1 MATWAQGESVSVEL
15 PAGERWKPE
24 HLDMSMGSMHISQD
38 SFHETPREH
47 AVPLADIKVF
57 RPKLFAEDDEQALRD
72 RADACGK
79 RAATRASTPR
89 PSPRTRRARLHRRRA
104 RVAAH
109 DALECEAEAQASR
122 RISVQSALMLERA
135 KQAVEATRRHCTLVA
150 RAAVCDAAAAEARAK
165 LLDDRDAAAAA
176 APPAAP
182 PPAPPTLAAAVGED
196 VEGARGLALR
206 GGAGARVREFGPRQ
220 GRTRVIQRRF
230 NAHARL
236 EELDGRESADAAR
249 ATREAALWRQEA
261 ELARAEARAA
271 NARLKA
277 FLEEGGDDA
286 ASVRS
291 GRSGSEPPAADPGLQ
306 YKLEAAH
313 EEIAILKQREED
325 ARAEAEG
332 DKRQHRQ
339 AEASAQVYCSLAPMM
354 CSGPSFACVGIDDE
368 DASVP
373 LDASAAD
380 GDARTRAVRVKGL
393 SWRDADC
400 EAGVPNAPPV
410 FGLAC

>member
-79 RAATRASTPR
+79 RAADARVDAEAESEDR
-89 PSPRTRRARLHRRRA
+89 DAARLHRRRA

-182 PPAPPTLAAAVGED
+182 PPAPPTLAAARLEKTLK
-196 VEGARGLALR
+196 EL
-206 GGAGARVREFGPRQ
+206 E
-220 GRTRVIQRRF
+220 
-230 NAHARL
+230 AHARL

-313 EEIAILKQREED
+313 EEIAILKQRAED

-332 DKRQHRQ
+332 YKRQHRQ

-393 SWRDADC
+393 SWRDADY
-400 EAGVPNAPPV
+400 
-410 FGLAC
+410 

>member
-1 MATWAQGESVSVEL
+1 MATWAQGEAVSVEL

-57 RPKLFAEDDEQALRD
+57 RPKVFAEDDEQALRD

-79 RAATRASTPR
+79 RAADARVDAEAESEDR
-89 PSPRTRRARLHRRRA
+89 DAARLHRRRA

-135 KQAVEATRRHCTLVA
+135 KQAVEATRRHCTPS
-150 RAAVCDAAAAEARAK
+150 RAVCDAAAAEARAK

-182 PPAPPTLAAAVGED
+182 PPAPPTLAAARLEKTLK
-196 VEGARGLALR
+196 ELKALAAREARPRGARRLAHRRAPRGARRPRVRGRRARDAGGRALAPGGRARAGRGARRERAAQGLPR
-206 GGAGARVREFGPRQ
+206 GGRRRRGVRAVGP
-220 GRTRVIQRRF
+220 
-230 NAHARL
+230 L
-236 EELDGRESADAAR
+236 
-249 ATREAALWRQEA
+249 
-261 ELARAEARAA
+261 
-271 NARLKA
+271 
-277 FLEEGGDDA
+277 
-286 ASVRS
+286 
-291 GRSGSEPPAADPGLQ
+291 GSEPPAADPGLQ
-306 YKLEAAH
+306 YKLEAAR
-313 EEIAILKQREED
+313 EEIAILKQRAED

-339 AEASAQVYCSLAPMM
+339 AEASAQ
-354 CSGPSFACVGIDDE
+354 
-368 DASVP
+368 AS
-373 LDASAAD
+373 
-380 GDARTRAVRVKGL
+380 K
-393 SWRDADC
+393 
-400 EAGVPNAPPV
+400 
-410 FGLAC
+410 

>member
-1 MATWAQGESVSVEL
+1 MATWAQGEAVSVEL

-57 RPKLFAEDDEQALRD
+57 RPKVFAEDDEQALRD

-79 RAATRASTPR
+79 RAAD
-89 PSPRTRRARLHRRRA
+89 AR
-104 RVAAH
+104 
-109 DALECEAEAQASR
+109 CEAEAQASR

-150 RAAVCDAAAAEARAK
+150 RAAVCDAAAAEAREAA
-165 LLDDRDAAAAA
+165 RRPRRGGGGRAAGRAAAGAA
-176 APPAAP
+176 DARRRAVEK
-182 PPAPPTLAAAVGED
+182 TLKELEVWRSEAEQ
-196 VEGARGLALR
+196 ARASASL
-206 GGAGARVREFGPRQ
+206 
-220 GRTRVIQRRF
+220 
-230 NAHARL
+230 AHARL

-306 YKLEAAH
+306 YKLEAAR
-313 EEIAILKQREED
+313 EEIAILKQRAED

-332 DKRQHRQ
+332 YKRQHRQ
-339 AEASAQVYCSLAPMM
+339 AEASAQVCCSLAPMM

-368 DASVP
+368 TLPCPS
-373 LDASAAD
+373 
-380 GDARTRAVRVKGL
+380 TRR
-393 SWRDADC
+393 
-400 EAGVPNAPPV
+400 PPTATR
-410 FGLAC
+410 GRGPCA

>member
-1 MATWAQGESVSVEL
+1 MATWAQGEAVSVEL

-57 RPKLFAEDDEQALRD
+57 RPKVFAEEDERALRD

-79 RAATRASTPR
+79 RAADARVDAEAESEDR
-89 PSPRTRRARLHRRRA
+89 DAARLHRRRA

-109 DALECEAEAQASR
+109 EALECEAEAQASR

-165 LLDDRDAAAAA
+165 LLDDRHAAAAA

-182 PPAPPTLAAAVGED
+182 APAPPTLAAARLEKTLKELEVWRSEA
-196 VEGARGLALR
+196 EQARASASL
-206 GGAGARVREFGPRQ
+206 
-220 GRTRVIQRRF
+220 
-230 NAHARL
+230 AHARL
-236 EELDGRESADAAR
+236 EEFDGRESADAAR

-306 YKLEAAH
+306 YKLEAAR
-313 EEIAILKQREED
+313 EEIAILKQRAED

-332 DKRQHRQ
+332 YKRQHRQ

-354 CSGPSFACVGIDDE
+354 CSGPSLACVGIDDE

-373 LDASAAD
+373 LDTSAAD
-380 GDARTRAVRVKGL
+380 GDARTKALRVKGL
-393 SWRDADC
+393 SWRDADY
-400 EAGVPNAPPV
+400 
-410 FGLAC
+410 